1 MEFMTPDPPPIDLQ
15 LQEQI
20 RQARRMTPEQRI
32 RQSQQ
37 LSELALQVMADAIRA
52 EHPAAS
58 DDEIRRLVRER
69 RKRIRQLE
77 RLR

>member
-1 MEFMTPDPPPIDLQ
+1 MMPDPPAIDLQ

-20 RQARRMTPEQRI
+20 RQTRRMTPEQRV

-37 LSELALQVMADAIRA
+37 LSELALRVMADAIRA
-52 EHPAAS
+52 EHPSAP
-58 DDEIRRLVRER
+58 DEEVRRLVRER
-69 RKRIRQLE
+69 RQRIRQLE